1 MDDIVIRVKIADY
14 AVIREKGLLVT
25 IGLGSCVGIAAYDP
39 LVKVAGL
46 AHILLAD
53 SSKFSKGTNPA
64 KYADTAV
71 PLLVKEMV
79 RLGAAPHRIR
89 AKIAGGSEMFQT
101 YNNGLLTVGTNNVLA
116 VKKALSLA
124 KIPLLAEDVGGNV
137 GRTMQISAVDGRVII
152 KKVGQEPRE
161 I

>member
-1 MDDIVIRVKIADY
+1 MDNVVRVKIADL
-14 AVIREKGLLVT
+14 AVIRELGTLVT

-39 LVKVAGL
+39 LTKVAGL
-46 AHILLAD
+46 AHILLSD
-53 SSKFSKGTNPA
+53 STKFPKGTNPA

-71 PLLVKEMV
+71 PLLIKEMV
-79 RLGAAPHRIR
+79 RLGASPHRIK

-101 YNNGLLTVGTNNVLA
+101 YNNGLLTVGTNNVKA
-116 VKKALSLA
+116 VKKALALA
-124 KIPLLAEDVGGNV
+124 RVPLLAEDVGGSV
-137 GRTMQISAVDGRVII
+137 GRTMQLNAEDGRVFI